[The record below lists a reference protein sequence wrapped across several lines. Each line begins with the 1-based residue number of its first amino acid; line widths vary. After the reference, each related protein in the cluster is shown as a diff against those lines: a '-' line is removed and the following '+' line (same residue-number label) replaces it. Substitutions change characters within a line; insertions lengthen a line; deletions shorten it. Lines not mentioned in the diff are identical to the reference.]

1 MRRSLLAV
9 VLLLLLVSC
18 SSSGSRDGEP
28 LPLTQTFDRSPSG
41 FEFKYPTDWDY
52 TIPMQGVLF
61 AGPVDVLGGVPG
73 PLLVVQRGLPISI
86 PGSLSGALNSYLEA
100 GPLSEPDNWRIT
112 IEERDTTLDGR
123 PARVVDLEGS
133 EGPEETRIHS
143 QIIATASDNTFV
155 YMFILTVPASQRD
168 RFEPT
173 LLAML
178 ESVRI
183 LE

>member
-1 MRRSLLAV
+1 MRRGLIIV
-9 VLLLLLVSC
+9 LLLVSLAAC
-18 SSSGSRDGEP
+18 SPGAPREGEP
-28 LPLTQTFDRSPSG
+28 LPLTRTFDKSPSG

-61 AGPVDVLGGVPG
+61 AGPVDVLTGSPG
-73 PLLVVQRGLPISI
+73 PLFAVRRSLPVSI
-86 PGSLSGALNSYLEA
+86 PGSLSAALNSYLET
-100 GPLSEPDNWRIT
+100 GPLSKPDNWRIT
-112 IEERDTTLDGR
+112 VEERDITLDGR
-123 PARVVDLEGS
+123 PGRIVDLEGA
-133 EGPEETRIHS
+133 EGPDDTRIHS
-143 QIIATASDNTFV
+143 QVIATTSDNTFV
-155 YMFILTVPASQRD
+155 YMFILTVPVSQRD